1 MENIEQK
8 MDEAQLRGMGT
19 TELVRHALE
28 EMRLLVKAEVL
39 HAKHEVRDEIVGA
52 KVAGILFGVAAGLG
66 LCGIAVLFVALAMAI
81 PLSEGWA
88 ALIIGVGLLVI
99 AAVCVGIGVRRVPT
113 KPLPKT
119 QQRLRQD
126 YNLAR
131 EQLS

>member
-1 MENIEQK
+1 LETIEQK
-8 MDEAQLRGMGT
+8 MDETQLRAMGT
-19 TELVRHALE
+19 AELVRHALE

-39 HAKHEVRDEIVGA
+39 HAKHEVRDEILGA
-52 KVAGILFGVAAGLG
+52 KVAGILFGVAAGLAV
-66 LCGIAVLFVALAMAI
+66 CGIAVLFVALAMAV

-99 AAVCVGIGVRRVPT
+99 AAICVGIGMGRVPT

-119 QQRLRQD
+119 QQRLRND